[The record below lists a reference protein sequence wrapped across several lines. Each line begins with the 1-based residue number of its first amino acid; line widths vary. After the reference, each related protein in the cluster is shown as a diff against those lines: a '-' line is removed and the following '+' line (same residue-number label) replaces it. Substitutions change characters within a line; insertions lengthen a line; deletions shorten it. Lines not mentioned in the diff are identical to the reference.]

1 MRDLGMKEL
10 ARTLVRVGS
19 LESAGGLTQ
28 MFVQPPLRLLVL
40 LPLVL
45 AAAGC
50 ATARFEPTVSSFSG
64 PKPDKAYLYG
74 KFQLHGASD
83 IHVVTNNYSSI
94 GLVFLCADGTEF
106 TIGLAPRSPDQLVE
120 IPARRCSL
128 RLLTAHNAMNGRPLS
143 ERRYSGTALQN
154 VDFRPGV
161 MHYVGDVTGR
171 RSNESQNGVHIYRWN
186 IEEHVNRFAETT
198 TRLMKEHPAY
208 AALPRAD
215 VTGLPPAESTSSA
228 KEASK

>member
-1 MRDLGMKEL
+1 
-10 ARTLVRVGS
+10 
-19 LESAGGLTQ
+19 
-28 MFVQPPLRLLVL
+28 MFVHSPLRLLGL

-45 AAAGC
+45 TAAGC
-50 ATARFEPTVSSFSG
+50 ATARFEPTVSSFSA
-64 PKPDKAYLYG
+64 PKPGKAYVYG
-74 KFQLHGASD
+74 KFQLHGESG

-106 TIGLAPRSPDQLVE
+106 TIGLAPRTADQLVE
-120 IPARRCSL
+120 VPAQRCSL

-171 RSNESQNGVHIYRWN
+171 KSNETENGVHIYRWN
-186 IEEHVNRFAETT
+186 IEEHVNRFGETT

-215 VTGLPPAESTSSA
+215 VTSLPPAESASSA
-228 KEASK
+228 KEVRK